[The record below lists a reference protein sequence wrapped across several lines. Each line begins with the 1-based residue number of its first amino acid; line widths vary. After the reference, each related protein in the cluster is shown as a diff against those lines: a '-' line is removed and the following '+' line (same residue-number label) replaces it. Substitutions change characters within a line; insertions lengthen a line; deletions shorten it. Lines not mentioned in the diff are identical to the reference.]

1 MQTIMQIGALK
12 KRWLL
17 GLFILRVAIDGF
29 NVAISMLIQLG
40 LTAALAGHTGML
52 IGVFAG
58 MLGATVVYTGLYW
71 LSGVVMERLK
81 RRLSVAVARALMA
94 SFLAGDAQDAPDAG
108 VATNLLIT
116 DTQNVMQ
123 FLDSGVLPLV
133 DFGMTVSLGLVYVA
147 TQSWQ
152 LAVAFIGFGLL
163 FALVSRHL
171 FRRQNQAQT
180 SLIAV
185 DDRHKGF
192 FNNFL
197 ANFEPVRNL
206 NVFGYIR
213 QRHQAIFQEAQ
224 PSIQQLAGATGALAG
239 IFNGGIYLAEVLTL
253 ALGFGLLPLTHQS
266 VAGVLGAWNAGVG
279 SILWPF
285 LGLAPT
291 IGYLAQQRTSL
302 NRILPRL
309 QASPKVQIAP
319 SKVDSAQLLTIVGDQ
334 VAFHYPHSERQLLRG
349 LNFEIHNR
357 GITFIVG
364 ANGAGKTTLMK
375 LILGDLTPTSGQIR
389 LQGSADEVTPAELMA
404 FVPQRSVMFTA
415 SVTANLLLNT
425 EASSPQI
432 RPLLEKLGLGKYA
445 EDLNQILQ
453 PGQLS
458 PGEQRRFGIARALL
472 SNRPWLV
479 LDEPFSDIDAANQ
492 MAVMHVLRQAAYTHG
507 ILMITHTFD
516 FVTSADQIIK
526 VGGQD
531 D

>member
-1 MQTIMQIGALK
+1 M
-12 KRWLL
+12 
-17 GLFILRVAIDGF
+17 
-29 NVAISMLIQLG
+29 
-40 LTAALAGHTGML
+40 
-52 IGVFAG
+52 
-58 MLGATVVYTGLYW
+58 
-71 LSGVVMERLK
+71 
-81 RRLSVAVARALMA
+81 
-94 SFLAGDAQDAPDAG
+94 
-108 VATNLLIT
+108 
-116 DTQNVMQ
+116 
-123 FLDSGVLPLV
+123 
-133 DFGMTVSLGLVYVA
+133 
-147 TQSWQ
+147 
-152 LAVAFIGFGLL
+152 
-163 FALVSRHL
+163 
-171 FRRQNQAQT
+171 
-180 SLIAV
+180 
-185 DDRHKGF
+185 
-192 FNNFL
+192 

-213 QRHQAIFQEAQ
+213 QRHQTIFQEAQ
-224 PSIQQLAGATGALAG
+224 PAIRQLAGATGALAG

-309 QASPKVQIAP
+309 QASSKVQIA
-319 SKVDSAQLLTIVGDQ
+319 STEIDSAQLLTIVGDQ

-349 LNFEIHNR
+349 LNFKIHNR

-389 LQGSADEVTPAELMA
+389 LQGSVDKVTPAELMA

-453 PGQLS
+453 PAQLS

-492 MAVMHVLRQAAYTHG
+492 MAVMQVLRQAAHTHG
-507 ILMITHTFD
+507 ILMITHTFN

-526 VGGQD
+526 VGE
-531 D
+531 

>member
-1 MQTIMQIGALK
+1 M
-12 KRWLL
+12 
-17 GLFILRVAIDGF
+17 
-29 NVAISMLIQLG
+29 
-40 LTAALAGHTGML
+40 
-52 IGVFAG
+52 
-58 MLGATVVYTGLYW
+58 
-71 LSGVVMERLK
+71 
-81 RRLSVAVARALMA
+81 
-94 SFLAGDAQDAPDAG
+94 
-108 VATNLLIT
+108 ATNLLIT

-213 QRHQAIFQEAQ
+213 QRHQTIFQEAQ
-224 PSIQQLAGATGALAG
+224 PAIRQLAGATGALAG

-309 QASPKVQIAP
+309 QASSKVQIA
-319 SKVDSAQLLTIVGDQ
+319 STEIDSAQLLTIVGDQ

-349 LNFEIHNR
+349 LNFKIHNR

-389 LQGSADEVTPAELMA
+389 LQGSVDKVTPAELMA
-404 FVPQRSVMFTA
+404 
-415 SVTANLLLNT
+415 
-425 EASSPQI
+425 
-432 RPLLEKLGLGKYA
+432 
-445 EDLNQILQ
+445 
-453 PGQLS
+453 LS
-458 PGEQRRFGIARALL
+458 R
-472 SNRPWLV
+472 N
-479 LDEPFSDIDAANQ
+479 AA
-492 MAVMHVLRQAAYTHG
+492 
-507 ILMITHTFD
+507 
-516 FVTSADQIIK
+516 
-526 VGGQD
+526 
-531 D
+531 